1 MNVSASSAPRLRDR
15 PWLVACLVCVVLK
28 LWFISA
34 QPVIAIGGAG
44 HDDRL
49 FLNLANNLLCLQ
61 WLGPYTPLTLA
72 KGPMYSLGIAGTFL
86 LGIPLPLAQHLLYL
100 AGCGLLVRALRPLL
114 PSERAAAL
122 LFLLLW
128 WNPMTYQSTVL
139 GRILRQNFYT
149 PETLLLF
156 AALIALHTRREAPRK
171 IRLAWGSLLGLAGVA
186 LYLTREESI
195 WAAPSAALLIAVTAW
210 TSWRA
215 GDRLRSLAAP
225 LVVAAGCAAAVLVT
239 ICSLNYAHYGWF
251 GTVEFRAPEF
261 IRAYGALQRV
271 RPAVEIPRVPVSREG
286 REMLY
291 RVSPAF
297 AELRPTFE
305 GRVGLGWAT
314 ASESV
319 THLDPKRREIA
330 GGWFM
335 WALRDAVHD
344 AGHAHSAREA
354 LAFYARLA
362 DEVNAACDDGRLP
375 AYPRRDTL
383 LPRWTPADTTHLTQ
397 TLPAAWHYFTTFR
410 DFTAWPVP
418 SDGSP
423 HLLKLFSDLTRWSL
437 SPSPGAPE
445 LDHRRQRDI
454 DVWRIAPLQVI
465 GKAYTP
471 LGWVLGYGGIA
482 GAVVLAIRDLR
493 HRRLSYALALAAA
506 ALGGAFSVVLINTLV
521 DVLSFPNRS
530 PGAFAEA
537 YPLLLLFGGLVWIE
551 LASMLWPARP
561 AAARG
566 AEPR

>member
-15 PWLVACLVCVVLK
+15 PWLVACLVCAALK

-49 FLNLANNLLCLQ
+49 FLNLANHLLCLQ

-72 KGPMYSLGIAGTFL
+72 KGPMFSLGIAGAFL

-114 PSERAAAL
+114 PSERTAAL

-195 WAAPSAALLIAVTAW
+195 WAAPSAALLIAAAAW

-215 GDRLRSLAAP
+215 GDRLRSLIAP
-225 LVVAAGCAAAVLVT
+225 LAAAAGCAATVLIT
-239 ICSLNYAHYGWF
+239 ICALNYAYYGWF

-271 RPAVEIPRVPVSREG
+271 RPPLEIPRVPVTKASRK
-286 REMLY
+286 MIY
-291 RVSPAF
+291 DVSPAF
-297 AELRPTFE
+297 AELRPILE
-305 GRVGLGWAT
+305 GKVGLGWAS

-319 THLDPKRREIA
+319 THLPAQRLEMA

-362 DEVNAACDDGRLP
+362 DEVNTACDAGRLP
-375 AYPRRDTL
+375 AYPRRDSL
-383 LPRWTPADTTHLTQ
+383 LPRWTPADTADLSRA
-397 TLPAAWHYFTTFR
+397 LPAAWHYFVTFH
-410 DFTAWPVP
+410 DFTAWPAP

-423 HLLKLFSDLTRWSL
+423 HLLRLFSDLTRWPL

-454 DVWRIAPLQVI
+454 DIWRIAPLQVI
-465 GKAYTP
+465 GWCYRP
-471 LGWVLGYGGIA
+471 LGWILGYGGLLGWI
-482 GAVVLAIRDLR
+482 GLGLRDLR
-493 HRRLSYALALAAA
+493 RRRLSYGLVAATA
-506 ALGGAFSVVLINTLV
+506 ALGGALAVVLINTLV

-551 LASMLWPARP
+551 LASTLWPARS
-561 AAARG
+561 ATARG
-566 AEPR
+566 DEPR